1 MWHAREDDVA
11 RVLVLDDEDEV
22 RSVLTRAL
30 QTAGHQVF
38 GAADGREG
46 LHLVRTEPI
55 DLVVTDL
62 VMPEVDGLEF
72 IRELAH
78 VRPGTPV
85 IAISGGGVWDARSLL
100 EVAGTIG
107 AIRTLTKPFELKE
120 FLALVAEVLATRSP
134 PAGSRPG

>member
-1 MWHAREDDVA
+1 MA

-22 RSVLTRAL
+22 RGVLTRAL
-30 QTAGHQVF
+30 QTAGHEVR

-46 LHLVRTEPI
+46 LHVVRTEPI

-78 VRPGTPV
+78 LRPGTPV

-107 AIRTLTKPFELKE
+107 ALRTLSKPFELRE
-120 FLALVAEVLATRSP
+120 FLALVTEVLATQSP
-134 PAGSRPG
+134 PAGSSGLRE